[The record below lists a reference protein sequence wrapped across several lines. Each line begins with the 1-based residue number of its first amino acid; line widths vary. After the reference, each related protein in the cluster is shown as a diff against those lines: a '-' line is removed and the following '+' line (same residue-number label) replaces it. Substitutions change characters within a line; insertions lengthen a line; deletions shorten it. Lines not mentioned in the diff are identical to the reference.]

1 MGEDKKISLV
11 ETILLVL
18 FVGMADIIEIILV
31 CFALDDFWL
40 SDIITG
46 GAVGFYFL
54 IKGAK
59 GEWIL
64 GGWIAEAIPYI
75 GALPIKSIALW
86 IAIYITNHPKIAK
99 VAQVVQVTGGKIAPA
114 KPTMPTSPA
123 SK

>member
-1 MGEDKKISLV
+1 MEEDKKISLV

-31 CFALDDFWL
+31 CFGLDDFWL

-46 GAVGFYFL
+46 GAVGLYFG
-54 IKGAK
+54 IKKAK
-59 GEWIL
+59 SGWIM
-64 GGWIAEAIPYI
+64 GGWLFEALPYL

-99 VAQVVQVTGGKIAPA
+99 VAQVAGATTGKIQELKKAA
-114 KPTMPTSPA
+114 
-123 SK
+123 